1 MASVINLAP
10 KGAIKQG
17 GFIAQL
23 DFGIGQNGSASI
35 WYFYLMVFN
44 AVPYL
49 FVRHSSDA
57 ANNLFRPGHTGL
69 TKSFS
74 DSDLGVLKS
83 IVREASKDEAVYTS
97 MGITYNPDP
106 NKDVYYTDGGG
117 NFKST
122 AYTDASTQDQIKDLL
137 SQVTGS
143 TDTPDTNTKKWYQKP
158 VNWLIGGL
166 VLAGATGVVIYLK
179 KKFSN

>member
-17 GFIAQL
+17 GMFAQL
-23 DFGIGQNGSASI
+23 DFSTATSTSI
-35 WYFYLMVFN
+35 WSFYLMVIS
-44 AVPYL
+44 ATPYL

-57 ANNLFRPGHTGL
+57 SPTLFRPGGTDL
-69 TKSFS
+69 TVAFS
-74 DSDLGVLKS
+74 DSELGSIKN
-83 IVREASKDEAVYTS
+83 IVREASKAPAVYTS
-97 MGITYNPDP
+97 LGVTYTPDTQ
-106 NKDVYYTDGGG
+106 KDVYYTDGAG
-117 NFKST
+117 NFRST
-122 AYTDASTQDQIKDLL
+122 PYTEATTQDQIKNLL
-137 SQVTGS
+137 SQVTSS

-166 VLAGATGVVIYLK
+166 VLAGGTGLVIYLK